1 MPRPMLRSRL
11 ARSRVTAAVTA
22 FVTVAATLALVAGT
36 AVPAQAATRVGVTD
50 PAGDVMSLD
59 GTLLTNRERTVD
71 VRWATIATAR
81 SFDGAIRMRVK
92 VQDLRPRLPQL
103 AFVGLLRGDD
113 RHQVIARL
121 SADRVSVD
129 GPDQDNEL
137 DRVCR
142 PSSVSVDRRRDVA
155 TLLVA
160 KSCLG
165 RGRSVTVED
174 AATIYSR
181 NARRE
186 SFQAFDRIEA
196 AAGAVLAY
204 PR

>member
-1 MPRPMLRSRL
+1 MPRLALRSSSATSL
-11 ARSRVTAAVTA
+11 ATLLTTAA
-22 FVTVAATLALVAGT
+22 LLVAT

-50 PAGDVMSLD
+50 PAGDVTSLD
-59 GTLLTNRERTVD
+59 GTSVTYREQSID
-71 VRWATIATAR
+71 VRWATVATAR
-81 SFDGAIRMRVK
+81 SFGGSIRMRVK
-92 VQDLRPRLPQL
+92 VKDLRPRLPQL
-103 AFVGLLRGDD
+103 AFLGLLRGDD
-113 RHQVIARL
+113 RHQIVARL

-129 GPDQDNEL
+129 GPDADNEL

-142 PSSVSVDRRRDVA
+142 RSSVSRDRRRNIA

-165 RGRSVTVED
+165 RGRAVTVED
-174 AATIYSR
+174 SATIYSR

-186 SFQAFDRIEA
+186 SFQALDTIDALRD
-196 AAGAVLAY
+196 AVLTY